1 MSILSSEKLK
11 HLNMKLKDNLFIN
24 GSQPTSEDAE
34 IFEKIKHNFKLDKSK
49 YPNIFAWLQFI
60 SLYEDNIIQSWK
72 KINNNNSKEKNE
84 FDLILDKIKNNKN
97 KNKENS
103 YSIILLEI
111 KIWDADQ
118 DLDCLVNKIQKIEK
132 NGLYWKKDYKL
143 MEIAFGIKKIIMTL
157 IIDDD
162 KISIDEL
169 IEEIESWENEI
180 QSVDILS
187 FKEL

>member
-1 MSILSSEKLK
+1 MITLECSYLDFTESIL
-11 HLNMKLKDNLFIN
+11 
-24 GSQPTSEDAE
+24 
-34 IFEKIKHNFKLDKSK
+34 
-49 YPNIFAWLQFI
+49 
-60 SLYEDNIIQSWK
+60 
-72 KINNNNSKEKNE
+72 INNIGASKW
-84 FDLILDKIKNNKN
+84 I
-97 KNKENS
+97 
-103 YSIILLEI
+103 
-111 KIWDADQ
+111 
-118 DLDCLVNKIQKIEK
+118 DCLREIYLFQH
-132 NGLYWKKDYKL
+132 LPDYKL

>member
-1 MSILSSEKLK
+1 MSNLSSDKLEK
-11 HLNMKLKDNLFIN
+11 LNMKLKDNLFIN

-60 SLYEDNIIQSWK
+60 SLYEDNVIQSWK

-84 FDLILDKIKNNKN
+84 FDLILDKIKNNKIP
-97 KNKENS
+97 

-111 KIWDADQ
+111 KIWDSEQ
-118 DLDCLVNKIQKIEK
+118 DLEHLVNKIHKIEK
-132 NGLYWKKDYKL
+132 EGLYWKKEYKL
-143 MEIAFGIKKIIMTL
+143 EEIAFGIKKIILTL
-157 IIDDD
+157 IVDDD

-169 IEEIESWENEI
+169 IDQIESWENEI

>member
-1 MSILSSEKLK
+1 
-11 HLNMKLKDNLFIN
+11 
-24 GSQPTSEDAE
+24 
-34 IFEKIKHNFKLDKSK
+34 
-49 YPNIFAWLQFI
+49 
-60 SLYEDNIIQSWK
+60 
-72 KINNNNSKEKNE
+72 
-84 FDLILDKIKNNKN
+84 
-97 KNKENS
+97 
-103 YSIILLEI
+103 
-111 KIWDADQ
+111 
-118 DLDCLVNKIQKIEK
+118 
-132 NGLYWKKDYKL
+132 